1 MIAGRPLLFLSLP
14 SLALIVGLVWYRRK
28 FKPDAGDRGGEKSK
42 ECESKITS
50 RSNAVDLEPDVR
62 QTSSL
67 PIQQSTSNNGSENW
81 DNCSGSGHS
90 SAGSSRSAPIDIV
103 PNKSPSKGDEMNNLL
118 GRSNMLDNDHEELSF
133 SPSIDLPGSVASRY
147 PTNLMKFNQMMEPA
161 KEPVVIRPTKPAS
174 LQSGYFRV
182 PDENG
187 NGNIDHQPQQQQQQ
201 QPQPQPQ
208 SQPQPQPEPQPQP
221 QPETQTH
228 QPLQNAQ
235 PDQNEHLN
243 ESNSINNNT
252 SCVANDAAFDSK
264 PEETFDERAEQTG
277 SPPLSIC
284 SMRSEDSGKGSSPPH
299 SVGPSLSTYEFLVP
313 AFLVAGML
321 GKQGTFV
328 KQVKKQ
334 TGTNVIIKR
343 NPDTHNS
350 KICTLEGS
358 QQEIKDAL
366 DLIRQ
371 KFPLRRFP
379 QLTLK
384 RIEISRVEAVI
395 PLSLMKDTCSSLP
408 LVEGINNDVAVSCI
422 INVGHL
428 FVHQP
433 LHPTHLSLSSMQK
446 SLNQSYTQSE
456 APFLPEIVPNA
467 VCVVLVAGVWY
478 RAQIVRFDPESNMVL
493 VKYLDYGGFSLLPPQ
508 SLRQIRTDFI
518 SVPFQSIECV
528 LSNILPIDESQN
540 TWSEEATEL
549 FRRLTS
555 NAIMQAQVAGYTAEG
570 IPEIYLFSS
579 IAKDNVVFINQEMV
593 ARGYARWVD

>member
-1 MIAGRPLLFLSLP
+1 MIAGRPLLLLSLP
-14 SLALIVGLVWYRRK
+14 SLAIIVGLVWYRRK

-42 ECESKITS
+42 ECESTILS
-50 RSNAVDLEPDVR
+50 RGVSSTLAEHEPDMR
-62 QTSSL
+62 QSSSL
-67 PIQQSTSNNGSENW
+67 PIQQQAGGGGNGAENW

-103 PNKSPSKGDEMNNLL
+103 PNKSPSKDDLL
-118 GRSNMLDNDHEELSF
+118 GRSHLLEHDNEELSF
-133 SPSIDLPGSVASRY
+133 SPSIDLPGSVVSRY
-147 PTNLMKFNQMMEPA
+147 PQNLRKFNQMMEPT
-161 KEPVVIRPTKPAS
+161 KEPVVIRPTKAAS
-174 LQSGYFRV
+174 LQSGHFRV

-187 NGNIDHQPQQQQQQ
+187 NANSATPVSPRSPKKQS
-201 QPQPQPQ
+201 PQPKPYAAATE
-208 SQPQPQPEPQPQP
+208 SDRLNGNCVPEP
-221 QPETQTH
+221 
-228 QPLQNAQ
+228 
-235 PDQNEHLN
+235 
-243 ESNSINNNT
+243 
-252 SCVANDAAFDSK
+252 DAATIDDVFDPK
-264 PEETFDERAEQTG
+264 PESFDERNEQTG

-284 SMRSEDSGKGSSPPH
+284 SVRSEDSGKGSSPPH
-299 SVGPSLSTYEFLVP
+299 SVGPSVTTYEFLVP

-328 KQVKKQ
+328 KQIKQ
-334 TGTNVIIKR
+334 KTGANVIIKR

-358 QQEIKDAL
+358 QQEIQDAL
-366 DLIRQ
+366 AVIRK
-371 KFPLRRFP
+371 KFPQKRFP
-379 QLTLK
+379 GLTLQ
-384 RIEISRVEAVI
+384 RIEISRVETVI
-395 PLSLMKDTCSSLP
+395 PLSLMNDTCSSLP

-433 LHPTHLSLSSMQK
+433 LHPTHLTLNSMQN

-456 APFLPEIVPNA
+456 APALPEIVPNA
-467 VCVVLVAGVWY
+467 VCVAFVAGSWY
-478 RAQIVRFDPESNMVL
+478 RAQVVQNVTESNLVL
-493 VKYLDYGGFSLLPPQ
+493 VKYLDYGGYSMLPPQ
-508 SLRQIRTDFI
+508 NLRQIRTDFI

-528 LSNILPIDESQN
+528 LSNIQPIDESQN

-579 IAKDNVVFINQEMV
+579 IAKDVSI
-593 ARGYARWVD
+593 GPT

>member
-1 MIAGRPLLFLSLP
+1 MIAGRPLLLLSLP
-14 SLALIVGLVWYRRK
+14 SLAIIVGLVWYRRK

-42 ECESKITS
+42 ECESAILS
-50 RSNAVDLEPDVR
+50 RGVSSTLAEHEPDMR
-62 QTSSL
+62 QSSSL
-67 PIQQSTSNNGSENW
+67 PIQQQSGGGGNGAENW

-103 PNKSPSKGDEMNNLL
+103 PNKSPSKDDLL
-118 GRSNMLDNDHEELSF
+118 GRSHLLEHDNEELSF
-133 SPSIDLPGSVASRY
+133 SPSIDLPGSVVSRY
-147 PTNLMKFNQMMEPA
+147 PQNLRKFNQMMEPT
-161 KEPVVIRPTKPAS
+161 KEPVVIRPTKAAS
-174 LQSGYFRV
+174 LQSGHFRV

-187 NGNIDHQPQQQQQQ
+187 NANSATPVSPRSPKKQS
-201 QPQPQPQ
+201 PQPKPYAAATE
-208 SQPQPQPEPQPQP
+208 SDRLNGNCVPEP
-221 QPETQTH
+221 
-228 QPLQNAQ
+228 
-235 PDQNEHLN
+235 
-243 ESNSINNNT
+243 
-252 SCVANDAAFDSK
+252 DAATIDDVFDPK
-264 PEETFDERAEQTG
+264 PESFDERNEQTG

-284 SMRSEDSGKGSSPPH
+284 SVRSEDSGKGSSPPH
-299 SVGPSLSTYEFLVP
+299 SVGPSVTTYEFLVP

-328 KQVKKQ
+328 KQIKQ
-334 TGTNVIIKR
+334 KTGANVIIKR

-358 QQEIKDAL
+358 QQEIQDAL
-366 DLIRQ
+366 AVIRK
-371 KFPLRRFP
+371 KFPQKRFP
-379 QLTLK
+379 GLTLQ
-384 RIEISRVEAVI
+384 RIEISRVETVI
-395 PLSLMKDTCSSLP
+395 PLSLMNDTCSSLP

-433 LHPTHLSLSSMQK
+433 LHPTHLTLNSMQN

-456 APFLPEIVPNA
+456 APALPEIVPNA
-467 VCVVLVAGVWY
+467 VCVAFVAGSWY
-478 RAQIVRFDPESNMVL
+478 RAQVVQNVTESNLVL
-493 VKYLDYGGFSLLPPQ
+493 VKYLDYGGYSMLPPQ
-508 SLRQIRTDFI
+508 NLRQIRTDFI

-528 LSNILPIDESQN
+528 LSNIQPIDESQN

-593 ARGYARWVD
+593 ARGYARWID

>member
-1 MIAGRPLLFLSLP
+1 M
-14 SLALIVGLVWYRRK
+14 
-28 FKPDAGDRGGEKSK
+28 
-42 ECESKITS
+42 
-50 RSNAVDLEPDVR
+50 R
-62 QTSSL
+62 QSSSL
-67 PIQQSTSNNGSENW
+67 PIQQQAGGGGNGAENW

-103 PNKSPSKGDEMNNLL
+103 PNKSPSKDDLL
-118 GRSNMLDNDHEELSF
+118 GRSHLLEHDNEELSF
-133 SPSIDLPGSVASRY
+133 SPSIDLPGSVVSRY
-147 PTNLMKFNQMMEPA
+147 PQNLRKFNQMMEPT
-161 KEPVVIRPTKPAS
+161 KEPVVIRPTKAAS
-174 LQSGYFRV
+174 LQSGHFRV

-187 NGNIDHQPQQQQQQ
+187 NANIATPVSPRSPKKQS
-201 QPQPQPQ
+201 PQPKPYAAATE
-208 SQPQPQPEPQPQP
+208 SDRLNGNCVPEP
-221 QPETQTH
+221 
-228 QPLQNAQ
+228 
-235 PDQNEHLN
+235 
-243 ESNSINNNT
+243 
-252 SCVANDAAFDSK
+252 DAATIDDVFDPK
-264 PEETFDERAEQTG
+264 PESFDERNEQTG

-284 SMRSEDSGKGSSPPH
+284 SVRSEDSGKGSSPPH
-299 SVGPSLSTYEFLVP
+299 SVGPSVTTYEFLVP

-328 KQVKKQ
+328 KQIKQ
-334 TGTNVIIKR
+334 KTGANVIIKR

-358 QQEIKDAL
+358 QQEIQDAL
-366 DLIRQ
+366 AVIRK
-371 KFPLRRFP
+371 KFPQKRFP
-379 QLTLK
+379 GLTLQ
-384 RIEISRVEAVI
+384 RIEISRVETVI
-395 PLSLMKDTCSSLP
+395 PLSLMNDTCSSLP

-433 LHPTHLSLSSMQK
+433 LHPTHLTLNSMQN

-456 APFLPEIVPNA
+456 APALPEIVPNA
-467 VCVVLVAGVWY
+467 VCVAFVAGSWY
-478 RAQIVRFDPESNMVL
+478 RAQVVQNVTESNLVL
-493 VKYLDYGGFSLLPPQ
+493 VKYLDYGGYSMLPPQ
-508 SLRQIRTDFI
+508 NLRQIRTDFI

-528 LSNILPIDESQN
+528 LSNIQPIDESQN

-593 ARGYARWVD
+593 ARGYARWID

>member
-1 MIAGRPLLFLSLP
+1 MIAGRPLLLLSLP
-14 SLALIVGLVWYRRK
+14 SLAIIVGLVWYRRK

-42 ECESKITS
+42 ECESTILS
-50 RSNAVDLEPDVR
+50 RGVSSTLAEHEPDMR
-62 QTSSL
+62 QSSSL
-67 PIQQSTSNNGSENW
+67 PIQQQAGGGGNGAENW

-103 PNKSPSKGDEMNNLL
+103 PNKSPSKDDLL
-118 GRSNMLDNDHEELSF
+118 GRSHLLEHDNEELSF
-133 SPSIDLPGSVASRY
+133 SPSIDLPGSVVSRY
-147 PTNLMKFNQMMEPA
+147 PQNLRKFNQMMEPT
-161 KEPVVIRPTKPAS
+161 KEPVVIRPTKAAS
-174 LQSGYFRV
+174 LQSGHFRV

-187 NGNIDHQPQQQQQQ
+187 NANSAKPVSPRSPKKQS
-201 QPQPQPQ
+201 PQPKPYAAATE
-208 SQPQPQPEPQPQP
+208 SDRLNGNCVPEP
-221 QPETQTH
+221 
-228 QPLQNAQ
+228 
-235 PDQNEHLN
+235 
-243 ESNSINNNT
+243 
-252 SCVANDAAFDSK
+252 DAATIEDVFDPK
-264 PEETFDERAEQTG
+264 PESFDERNEQTG

-284 SMRSEDSGKGSSPPH
+284 SVRSEDSGKGSSPPH
-299 SVGPSLSTYEFLVP
+299 SVGPSVTTYEFLVP

-328 KQVKKQ
+328 KQIKQ
-334 TGTNVIIKR
+334 KTGANVIIKR

-358 QQEIKDAL
+358 QQEIQDAL
-366 DLIRQ
+366 AVIRK
-371 KFPLRRFP
+371 KFPQKRFP
-379 QLTLK
+379 GLTLQ
-384 RIEISRVEAVI
+384 RIEISRVETVI
-395 PLSLMKDTCSSLP
+395 PLSLMNDTCSSLP

-433 LHPTHLSLSSMQK
+433 LHPTHLTLNSMQN

-456 APFLPEIVPNA
+456 APALPEIVPNA
-467 VCVVLVAGVWY
+467 VCVAFVAGSWY
-478 RAQIVRFDPESNMVL
+478 RAQVVQNVTESNLVL
-493 VKYLDYGGFSLLPPQ
+493 VKYLDYGGYSMLPPQ
-508 SLRQIRTDFI
+508 NLRQIRTDFI

-528 LSNILPIDESQN
+528 LSNIQPIDESQN

-593 ARGYARWVD
+593 ARGYARWID

>member
-1 MIAGRPLLFLSLP
+1 MIAGRPLLLLSLP
-14 SLALIVGLVWYRRK
+14 SLAIIVGLVWYRRK

-42 ECESKITS
+42 ECESTILS
-50 RSNAVDLEPDVR
+50 RGVSSTLAEHEPDMR
-62 QTSSL
+62 QSSSL
-67 PIQQSTSNNGSENW
+67 PIQQQAGGGGNGAENW

-103 PNKSPSKGDEMNNLL
+103 PNKSPSKDDLL
-118 GRSNMLDNDHEELSF
+118 GRSHLLEHDNEELSF
-133 SPSIDLPGSVASRY
+133 SPSIDLPGSVVSRY
-147 PTNLMKFNQMMEPA
+147 PQNLRKFNQMMEPT
-161 KEPVVIRPTKPAS
+161 KEPVVIRPTKAAS
-174 LQSGYFRV
+174 LQSGHFRV

-187 NGNIDHQPQQQQQQ
+187 NANIAKPVSPRSPKKQS
-201 QPQPQPQ
+201 PQPKPYAAATE
-208 SQPQPQPEPQPQP
+208 SDRLNGNCVPEP
-221 QPETQTH
+221 
-228 QPLQNAQ
+228 
-235 PDQNEHLN
+235 
-243 ESNSINNNT
+243 
-252 SCVANDAAFDSK
+252 DAATIDDVFDPK
-264 PEETFDERAEQTG
+264 PESFDERNEQTG

-284 SMRSEDSGKGSSPPH
+284 SVRSEDSGKGSSPPH
-299 SVGPSLSTYEFLVP
+299 SVGPSVTTYEFLVP

-328 KQVKKQ
+328 KQIKQ
-334 TGTNVIIKR
+334 KTGANVIIKR

-358 QQEIKDAL
+358 QQEIQDAL
-366 DLIRQ
+366 AVIRK
-371 KFPLRRFP
+371 KFPQKRFP
-379 QLTLK
+379 GLTLQ
-384 RIEISRVEAVI
+384 RIEISRVETVI
-395 PLSLMKDTCSSLP
+395 PLSLMNDTCSSLP

-433 LHPTHLSLSSMQK
+433 LHPTHLTLNSMQN

-456 APFLPEIVPNA
+456 APALPEIVPNA
-467 VCVVLVAGVWY
+467 VCVAFVAGSWY
-478 RAQIVRFDPESNMVL
+478 RAQVVQNVTESNLVL
-493 VKYLDYGGFSLLPPQ
+493 VKYLDYGGYSMLPPQ
-508 SLRQIRTDFI
+508 NLRQIRTDFI

-528 LSNILPIDESQN
+528 LSNIQPIDASQN

-593 ARGYARWVD
+593 ARGYARWID

>member
-42 ECESKITS
+42 ECESMITS
-50 RSNAVDLEPDVR
+50 RSNTTADLEPDVK

-67 PIQQSTSNNGSENW
+67 PIQQSGNNNNGAENW

-103 PNKSPSKGDEMNNLL
+103 PNKSPSKGDDMNNLL
-118 GRSNMLDNDHEELSF
+118 GRSHMLDNEQEELSF
-133 SPSIDLPGSVASRY
+133 SPSIDLPGTVASRY
-147 PTNLMKFNQMMEPA
+147 PTNLMKFNQMMEPV
-161 KEPVVIRPTKPAS
+161 KEPVIIRPTKTAS

-187 NGNIDHQPQQQQQQ
+187 NGHTEPQPKQQQQQQ
-201 QPQPQPQ
+201 QPSPPPIQPEMKTHQQ
-208 SQPQPQPEPQPQP
+208 LQSSSQPPAE
-221 QPETQTH
+221 
-228 QPLQNAQ
+228 
-235 PDQNEHLN
+235 QNERLT
-243 ESNSINNNT
+243 ESDSTNNNNNI
-252 SCVANDAAFDSK
+252 SCEGNDAAFNGK

-299 SVGPSLSTYEFLVP
+299 SVGPSLTTYEFLVP

-321 GKQGTFV
+321 GKQGVFV
-328 KQVKKQ
+328 KHVKKE
-334 TGTNVIIKR
+334 TGANVIIKR

-366 DLIRQ
+366 ALIRK
-371 KFPLRRFP
+371 KFPQRRFP
-379 QLTLK
+379 ALTLK

-395 PLSLMKDTCSSLP
+395 PISLMKDTCSSLP

-422 INVGHL
+422 INVGHM

-433 LHPTHLSLSSMQK
+433 LHPTYLSLSSMQK
-446 SLNQSYTQSE
+446 SLNESYTKSE
-456 APFLPEIVPNA
+456 APHMPEIVPNA
-467 VCVVLVAGVWY
+467 VCVVFAAGVWY
-478 RAQIVRFDPESNMVL
+478 RAQIVQLDQDSNMVL

-508 SLRQIRTDFI
+508 NLRQIRTDFI
-518 SVPFQSIECV
+518 TVPFQSVECV
-528 LSNILPIDESQN
+528 LSNIQPVDESQN

-555 NAIMQAQVAGYTAEG
+555 NTMMQAQVAGYTAEG

-579 IAKDNVVFINQEMV
+579 IAKDNVVFINKEMV

>member
-1 MIAGRPLLFLSLP
+1 MIAGRPLLLLSLP
-14 SLALIVGLVWYRRK
+14 SLAIIVGLVWYRRK

-42 ECESKITS
+42 ECESTILS
-50 RSNAVDLEPDVR
+50 RGVSSTLAEHEPDMR
-62 QTSSL
+62 QSSSL
-67 PIQQSTSNNGSENW
+67 PIQQQAGGGGNGAENW

-103 PNKSPSKGDEMNNLL
+103 PNKSPSKDDLL
-118 GRSNMLDNDHEELSF
+118 GRSHLLEHDNEELSF
-133 SPSIDLPGSVASRY
+133 SPSIDLPGSVVSRY
-147 PTNLMKFNQMMEPA
+147 PQNLRKFNQMMEPT
-161 KEPVVIRPTKPAS
+161 KEPVVIRPTKAAS
-174 LQSGYFRV
+174 LQSGHFRV

-187 NGNIDHQPQQQQQQ
+187 NANSATPVSPRSPKKQS
-201 QPQPQPQ
+201 PQPKPYAAATE
-208 SQPQPQPEPQPQP
+208 SDRLNGNCVPEP
-221 QPETQTH
+221 
-228 QPLQNAQ
+228 
-235 PDQNEHLN
+235 
-243 ESNSINNNT
+243 
-252 SCVANDAAFDSK
+252 DAGTIEDVFDPK
-264 PEETFDERAEQTG
+264 PESFDERNEQTG

-284 SMRSEDSGKGSSPPH
+284 SVRSEDSGKGSSPPH
-299 SVGPSLSTYEFLVP
+299 SVGPSVTTYEFLVP

-328 KQVKKQ
+328 KQIKQ
-334 TGTNVIIKR
+334 KTGANVIIKR

-358 QQEIKDAL
+358 QQEIQDAL
-366 DLIRQ
+366 AVIRK
-371 KFPLRRFP
+371 KFPQKRFP
-379 QLTLK
+379 GLTLQ
-384 RIEISRVEAVI
+384 RIEISRVETVI
-395 PLSLMKDTCSSLP
+395 PLSLMNDTCSSLP

-433 LHPTHLSLSSMQK
+433 LHPTHLTLNSMQN

-456 APFLPEIVPNA
+456 APALPEIVPNA
-467 VCVVLVAGVWY
+467 VCVAFVAGSWY
-478 RAQIVRFDPESNMVL
+478 RAQVVQNVTESNLVL
-493 VKYLDYGGFSLLPPQ
+493 VKYLDYGGYSMLPPQ
-508 SLRQIRTDFI
+508 NLRQIRTDFI

-528 LSNILPIDESQN
+528 LSNIQPIDESQN

-593 ARGYARWVD
+593 ARGYARWID